1 MKKVI
6 LFVVVFVALL
16 HAGKLQAQ
24 NKYGHVSLEDVV
36 AILPEIKKADSSL
49 TKFRRDS
56 LENLLPYY
64 LQEYQRND
72 SISKLASTPA
82 AIKQRTQEQAARYAA
97 IIQNWDQ
104 YTQSELQRKQQ
115 EVLQPLF
122 AKAFQLVND
131 VAKESGYTWVFRQES
146 LLVAPQTDDL
156 LPAVAKKLGVKLP
169 TGDNNNAPAGGN
181 KPASGTTP
189 AKPKQ

>member
-6 LFVVVFVALL
+6 LLFVVTVALL
-16 HAGKLQAQ
+16 QVSELQAQ

-36 AILPEIKKADSSL
+36 AILPEIRKADTALS
-49 TKFRRDS
+49 KFRKDS
-56 LENLLPYY
+56 IETMLPFY

-82 AIKQRTQEQAARYAA
+82 AVKKTTQDQAARYAS
-97 IIQNWDQ
+97 ILQNWDQ
-104 YTQSELQRKQQ
+104 YAQSELQRKQQ

-131 VAKESGYTWVFRQES
+131 VAKENGYTWVFRQES
-146 LLVAPQTDDL
+146 LLVAPQTEDL
-156 LPAVAKKLGVKLP
+156 LPAIAKKLGVKLP
-169 TGDNNNAPAGGN
+169 TNDGPQGGGATPPAGN
-181 KPASGTTP
+181 KPAGT
-189 AKPKQ
+189 KKQ